1 MQLINALSLTPAVN
15 NWLAN
20 SRHPHIL
27 HVFDHACNLINERRE
42 VLSIVTPQIGNGP
55 FNLVIETAVLFSDF
69 LNLQSPVSTTLNHL
83 TLGNLIIHTG
93 NTTLWSPR
101 PAWDMLHAKRDDIL
115 NQLMSL
121 RGRWSSARSNPIV
134 NWEIASSQ
142 RALLAMTFQQLPIT
156 NYQSPISN
164 SPISSLSY
172 SLAIADLPSSLTAAQ
187 QLAGLGIGLTPAGD
201 DFIIGA
207 IYATWIIHPIE
218 IAKPLTTAIAE
229 TAAPLTTSLSAAW
242 LRSAGRGEAGELWHE
257 LFNALLLPNPN
268 PSTSLRTSLQPFDFA
283 QDKSPISKIL
293 SIGHTSG
300 ADALAGFICTLI
312 SYAESQTTLCPS

>member
-20 SRHPHIL
+20 SRHPPIL
-27 HVFDHACNLINERRE
+27 HVFDPACNLINERRE

-55 FNLVIETAVLFSDF
+55 FNLVIEDDVLFSDF

-83 TLGNLIIHTG
+83 TLGNLITLTG

-101 PAWDMLHAKRDDIL
+101 PTWDMLHAKRDDIL
-115 NQLMSL
+115 DQL
-121 RGRWSSARSNPIV
+121 
-134 NWEIASSQ
+134 
-142 RALLAMTFQQLPIT
+142 TQLPIT
-156 NYQSPISN
+156 NYKFSN

-201 DFIIGA
+201 DFIMGA
-207 IYATWIIHPIE
+207 MYATWIIHPIE

-283 QDKSPISKIL
+283 QDKSPISNLL

-300 ADALAGFICTLI
+300 ADALAGFICTFI